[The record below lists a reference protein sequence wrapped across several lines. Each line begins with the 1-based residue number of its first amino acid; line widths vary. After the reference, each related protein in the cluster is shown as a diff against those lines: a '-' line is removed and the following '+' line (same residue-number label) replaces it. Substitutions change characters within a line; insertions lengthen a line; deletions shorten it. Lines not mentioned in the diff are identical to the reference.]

1 MEGDMNVGPL
11 ACLRPPCKAQGT
23 LLLFGRLQ
31 LVTHLRTGLGGV
43 KEKSRTPRGIFS
55 REDPG
60 EQGGNQGAAFI
71 FPTPRPPAPPLVLPA
86 PGWRLSKEENADGK
100 SAVLPFINTDL
111 SLSWPDCRQG
121 RG

>member
-1 MEGDMNVGPL
+1 MVGRAEWKGDMNVGPS

-55 REDPG
+55 REVPG
-60 EQGGNQGAAFI
+60 DRGGNRGADFISSHPQTLCSSPDSSSTRLETPQGG
-71 FPTPRPPAPPLVLPA
+71 
-86 PGWRLSKEENADGK
+86 E
-100 SAVLPFINTDL
+100 
-111 SLSWPDCRQG
+111 CRWKVG
-121 RG
+121 LLCCLALYKH